1 MSIPLSTRLPPLVAT
16 NIILLED
23 VSMRTISYHTLAAGG
38 ATDRCVKKEVVLMR
52 HANRTPA
59 NRRLLAALS
68 TMLVVVFVVV
78 LAAIVV
84 GPGRAIGWIV
94 TYLIPVVMILGVV
107 TAVLALLV
115 WALKKLPTPPYRDW
129 WQ

>member
-1 MSIPLSTRLPPLVAT
+1 ML
-16 NIILLED
+16 
-23 VSMRTISYHTLAAGG
+23 TISYHTLAAGG
-38 ATDRCVKKEVVLMR
+38 ASDRCVKKEVVLMR
-52 HANRTPA
+52 HANRTSA

-84 GPGRAIGWIV
+84 GSGRAIGWIV
-94 TYLIPVVMILGVV
+94 TYLIPVGVILGVV
-107 TAVLALLV
+107 IAVLALLV
-115 WALKKLPTPPYRDW
+115 WALKRLPTPPYRDW

>member
-1 MSIPLSTRLPPLVAT
+1 
-16 NIILLED
+16 
-23 VSMRTISYHTLAAGG
+23 MRTISYHTLAAGG
-38 ATDRCVKKEVVLMR
+38 ASDRCVKMEVVLMR

-78 LAAIVV
+78 LAAFVVV

-94 TYLIPVVMILGVV
+94 TYFIPVGVILGVV
-107 TAVLALLV
+107 IAVLALLV
-115 WALKKLPTPPYRDW
+115 WALKRLPTPPYRDW

>member
-1 MSIPLSTRLPPLVAT
+1 
-16 NIILLED
+16 
-23 VSMRTISYHTLAAGG
+23 MRTIPYHDLADSG
-38 ATDRCVKKEVVLMR
+38 ASDRCVKKEVVLMR
-52 HANRTPA
+52 HENGTPA
-59 NRRLLAALS
+59 NPRRLAALS
-68 TMLVVVFVVV
+68 TMLVVVFVGL

-84 GPGRAIGWIV
+84 GSGRAIGWIV

-107 TAVLALLV
+107 IAVLALLV

>member
-1 MSIPLSTRLPPLVAT
+1 
-16 NIILLED
+16 
-23 VSMRTISYHTLAAGG
+23 MRTISYHTLAAGG
-38 ATDRCVKKEVVLMR
+38 ATDRCVKKEVVLMG

-78 LAAIVV
+78 LVAIVM

-107 TAVLALLV
+107 IAVLALLV

>member
-1 MSIPLSTRLPPLVAT
+1 
-16 NIILLED
+16 
-23 VSMRTISYHTLAAGG
+23 MRTISYHTLAAGG

-52 HANRTPA
+52 YANGTPA
-59 NRRLLAALS
+59 NPRRLAALS
-68 TMLVVVFVVV
+68 TMLVVVFVGL

-84 GPGRAIGWIV
+84 GSGRAIGWIV
-94 TYLIPVVMILGVV
+94 TYFIPVGVILGVV
-107 TAVLALLV
+107 IAVLALLV

>member
-1 MSIPLSTRLPPLVAT
+1 
-16 NIILLED
+16 
-23 VSMRTISYHTLAAGG
+23 MRTILYHDLADSG
-38 ATDRCVKKEVVLMR
+38 ASDRCVKKEVVLMR

-68 TMLVVVFVVV
+68 TMLVVVFVGL
-78 LAAIVV
+78 LAAIVM

-94 TYLIPVVMILGVV
+94 TYFIPVGVILGVV
-107 TAVLALLV
+107 IAVLALLV